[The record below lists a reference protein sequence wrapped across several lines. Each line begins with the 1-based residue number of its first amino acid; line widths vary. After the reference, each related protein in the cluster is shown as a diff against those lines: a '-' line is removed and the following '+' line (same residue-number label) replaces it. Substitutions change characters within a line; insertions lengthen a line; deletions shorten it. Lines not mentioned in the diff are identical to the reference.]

1 MFINDNQCRL
11 LLKRYACTS
20 TDRNELAR
28 YLYSDLEHLLKL
40 LKMHCPVLAN
50 LIDYHGKCIPCIS
63 TYAALLKDLSAST
76 PVCALLIPLPEVTS
90 LVNDIC
96 DGLEV
101 RKLIDKWK
109 FLQENVPF
117 LYDLFYALGPNI
129 VSLPVEFRPVIKE
142 LVRRAEF
149 PFQNTPVH
157 PCVCAGSAA
166 SDLHA
171 CFPNLPV
178 LWKRHVYKLDNQQDK
193 VCTKVYRGHPS
204 LLPGIFTIFCSH
216 GV

>member
-1 MFINDNQCRL
+1 MIF
-11 LLKRYACTS
+11 
-20 TDRNELAR
+20 
-28 YLYSDLEHLLKL
+28 
-40 LKMHCPVLAN
+40 V
-50 LIDYHGKCIPCIS
+50 
-63 TYAALLKDLSAST
+63 
-76 PVCALLIPLPEVTS
+76 
-90 LVNDIC
+90 
-96 DGLEV
+96 
-101 RKLIDKWK
+101 IDKWK

-117 LYDLFYALGPNI
+117 LYDLFYALGLNI

-166 SDLHA
+166 G
-171 CFPNLPV
+171 
-178 LWKRHVYKLDNQQDK
+178 HVYKLDNQQDK
-193 VCTKVYRGHPS
+193 VCTKAYRGHPS

>member
-1 MFINDNQCRL
+1 MQF
-11 LLKRYACTS
+11 
-20 TDRNELAR
+20 
-28 YLYSDLEHLLKL
+28 
-40 LKMHCPVLAN
+40 
-50 LIDYHGKCIPCIS
+50 
-63 TYAALLKDLSAST
+63 ALLKDLSAST

-96 DGLEV
+96 DGLE
-101 RKLIDKWK
+101 
-109 FLQENVPF
+109 
-117 LYDLFYALGPNI
+117 
-129 VSLPVEFRPVIKE
+129 
-142 LVRRAEF
+142 
-149 PFQNTPVH
+149 VH

-204 LLPGIFTIFCSH
+204 HSSRNICSH